1 MTFSIERRVEFRDTD
16 AAGIV
21 HFSAFFPMMESAEHA
36 MLRSLGISVMPEKAS
51 DLPPVTWPRIAASC
65 SYTAAAKFEDVLR
78 IEVRVAKLGNSSV
91 EYSFRFT
98 RDGDLIAEGTM
109 AAVCCFLNREAGED
123 EKHLTKTTIP
133 DPIRALL
140 SRYQ

>member
-1 MTFSIERRVEFRDTD
+1 MTFSTERRVEFRDTD

-36 MLRSLGISVMPEKAS
+36 MLRSLGISV
-51 DLPPVTWPRIAASC
+51 LPDGSGHLPQVTWPRIAASC
-65 SYTAAAKFEDVLR
+65 NYIAAAKFEDVLQ
-78 IEVRVAKLGNSSV
+78 IEVRVTKLGNSSV
-91 EYSFRFT
+91 EYQFRFT
-98 RDGDLIAEGTM
+98 RDDRPIAEGTM
-109 AAVCCFLNREAGED
+109 AAVCCFLNREAGEG

-133 DPIRALL
+133 EPIRELL